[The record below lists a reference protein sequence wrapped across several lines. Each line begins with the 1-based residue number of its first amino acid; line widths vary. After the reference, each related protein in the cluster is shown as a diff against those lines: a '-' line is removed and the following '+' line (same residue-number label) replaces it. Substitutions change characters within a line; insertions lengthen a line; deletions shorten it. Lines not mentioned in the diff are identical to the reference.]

1 VHQFHAASSWPAV
14 FQVVCRAIRK
24 AIHRYEYAHPA
35 AVDLLLI
42 GSGLHFFSSDSL
54 AMICTM
60 P

>member
-1 VHQFHAASSWPAV
+1 M
-14 FQVVCRAIRK
+14 VVCRAIPK

-42 GSGLHFFSSDSL
+42 GRDLHFFSSDSV
-54 AMICTM
+54 AMIGTM

>member
-1 VHQFHAASSWPAV
+1 LASGVPGRLPGNSEGDPP
-14 FQVVCRAIRK
+14 IR
-24 AIHRYEYAHPA
+24 AHPA

>member
-1 VHQFHAASSWPAV
+1 V